1 MSDLYSAAY
10 FTPTAGGIKNGATIT
25 HAEDFAVLV
34 SGHGSVPLEG
44 QGLLISGFIN
54 YEAGGATETVAVKC
68 WQGHPVAAGVISGGV
83 QVGPSGGL
91 ITAFAVTTVNDTVG
105 FMFIDPTPTG
115 DGQYTISAN
124 ITSAD
129 GTYNYGLI
137 QIESLQGAD

>member
-10 FTPTAGGIKNGATIT
+10 ATPTPGGIKNGATIT

-34 SGHGSVPLEG
+34 SGHGAVPKEG
-44 QGLLISGFIN
+44 QGILISGFIN
-54 YEAGGATETVAVKC
+54 YEAGGATETVTVKC
-68 WQGHPVAAGVISGGV
+68 WQGNPVSAGVISGGT
-83 QVGPSGGL
+83 QVGPSL
-91 ITAFAVTTVNDTVG
+91 VTAFAVTTVNDTVG

-115 DGQYTISAN
+115 DGQYTVSAN

-137 QIESLQGAD
+137 QVESLQGAD